1 MSNLNRLPRRAFTL
15 VELLVVIGIIA
26 VLISILLPS
35 LNAARRSASNVKC
48 QNNLK
53 QIGMAIVMYA
63 DSNDGNIPW
72 QVWADWTTTNYPA
85 GSQSTHWYKLITPFL
100 SSGKGRDGRT
110 LDPYTMFSSDVAP
123 VIAACPEWDGAARW
137 NTSASSVASKPGY
150 GYNALP
156 KLRAI
161 DSQGVGTA
169 VSGFQWGPFPADN
182 IPVGEV
188 DKTGPIKLTDLRPA
202 SDRILMGDSVD
213 YHLHLSFNST
223 EGRWNWPRNSTVT
236 SLNYRFTS
244 GHPDRHGKPGARFQ
258 DATANYVFADTHV
271 ESLTPDQARRALLQL
286 PR

>member
-1 MSNLNRLPRRAFTL
+1 MTISNRSSSRAFTL

-35 LNAARRSASNVKC
+35 LNAARRSASNVRC
-48 QNNLK
+48 QSNLK
-53 QIGMAIVMYA
+53 QIGLAIVMYSH
-63 DSNDGNIPW
+63 SNDGNIPW
-72 QVWADWTTTNYPA
+72 QVWSDWTTASYPA
-85 GSQSTHWYKLITPFL
+85 GSVSTHWYKLITPYL
-100 SSGKGRDGRT
+100 GSGKGKDGRT
-110 LDPYTMFSSDVAP
+110 LDIYNMASSDVAP
-123 VIAACPEWDGAARW
+123 VIAACPDWDGPARW

-156 KLRAI
+156 KLRST
-161 DSQGVGTA
+161 DSQGLGTA
-169 VSGFQWGPFPADN
+169 VSGVLWGPFPADN
-182 IPVGEV
+182 IPAGEV

-202 SDRILMGDSVD
+202 SARVLVSDSVD

-223 EGRWNWPRNSTVT
+223 EGRWNWPRNTTVT

-244 GHPDRHGKPGARFQ
+244 GHPDRHGRPGARFQ